1 MMTSDLK
8 RFALD
13 LVSRAALRRMG
24 VRPMGWTL
32 RPEARVFEDRDVIYQ
47 GVIIRHE

>member
-1 MMTSDLK
+1 MTSGLK

-13 LVSRAALRRMG
+13 LISRGFRRRMG
-24 VRPMGWTL
+24 FRPMGWTL
-32 RPEARVFEDRDVIYQ
+32 RPDARVFEDRDVIYQ